1 MQGKN
6 KCKRVLE
13 PQKEK
18 NYYIGKVEMIELE
31 EGEIHR
37 REEKIARLIFVAAW
51 RKFKNGQCIS
61 LYPNSTNLSPNLKK
75 GLTIK
80 ENQHN
85 Y

>member
-6 KCKRVLE
+6 KCNRVLE

-18 NYYIGKVEMIELE
+18 NYYIGKVEIIELE

-51 RKFKNGQCIS
+51 RKFKNGQYIS
-61 LYPNSTNLSPNLKK
+61 LHPNSTNLSPNLKK
-75 GLTIK
+75 RLDDKGK
-80 ENQHN
+80 SA
-85 Y
+85 